1 MCVDYRRVNA
11 VTRKDSFPLPRID
24 DALDALAGSAWYCT
38 IDLVKGYHQIPVRP
52 SDVEKTAFVTHDGLF
67 EYLTMPFGLCNA
79 PGTCQRL
86 MYMVLEGLIGKECL
100 SYIDDVLIFAST
112 RQELLARLSR
122 VLKRLRE
129 AGLKIKPSKC
139 KFFEKEVTFLG
150 HRVSSDGVRPDD
162 FKIRAVMDWPEP
174 TTVKQLQGFLGLVN
188 YFSRYIPKF
197 AQLVAPLYER
207 TKCLRSKTRI
217 ELSSDELESF
227 LALKNTLI
235 NPPLLAHPRLDE
247 PFILQTDG
255 SKIAVGAVLLQ
266 AQPDGSSDRSVT
278 IVIN

>member
-1 MCVDYRRVNA
+1 
-11 VTRKDSFPLPRID
+11 
-24 DALDALAGSAWYCT
+24 
-38 IDLVKGYHQIPVRP
+38 
-52 SDVEKTAFVTHDGLF
+52 
-67 EYLTMPFGLCNA
+67 MPFGLCNA

-188 YFSRYIPKF
+188 YFNRYIPKF
-197 AQLVAPLYER
+197 AQLAAPLYER
-207 TKCLRSKTRI
+207 TKCLRSKTKI
-217 ELSSDELESF
+217 ELSSDELESIF
-227 LALKNTLI
+227 GTQKDFDQPTFAGAPSARRAVHPSNGWIKNCCGRRF
-235 NPPLLAHPRLDE
+235 AS
-247 PFILQTDG
+247 G
-255 SKIAVGAVLLQ
+255 VA
-266 AQPDGSSDRSVT
+266 
-278 IVIN
+278 